1 MTQELLYSTTLRLR
15 GPWLLEAN
23 QLLSLDEIL
32 WYDPESRTSL
42 TLFLSDERELKTSS
56 FKEAVAHIGS
66 QNEVAKGF
74 EYTSAFKNVT
84 ASVRLVR
91 KQTDKKD
98 EPNAHFFEIK
108 VSPQSEAASYGIF
121 LKLKDWADGVAAPLW
136 QQWLLFEPR
145 PLYRFGLAFTLL
157 IFGLVIFNPGP
168 STSDYKDAVKQ
179 EARTLLRNGI
189 NQQNQTKAIE
199 LLLALQSDTLP
210 PGIKPIQSRKPIGWF
225 VVAGYVLGFLS
236 FTPTLC
242 MGIWAGKRRL
252 RWWNL
257 WMRFNTVVVP
267 GLVLARWVYP
277 PLFSVL
283 EAALRH

>member
-1 MTQELLYSTTLRLR
+1 MTQELLYSTTLRLK
-15 GPWLLEAN
+15 GPWLLETK
-23 QLLSLDEIL
+23 QLLALDDIL
-32 WYDPESRTSL
+32 GDIPEGQKSL
-42 TLFLSDERELKTSS
+42 TVFLSNDRELKSSS
-56 FKEAVAHIGS
+56 FKEAMAHIGS
-66 QNEVAKGF
+66 LNELAKGF
-74 EYTSAFKNVT
+74 EYTATTESVR

-91 KQTDKKD
+91 KQTDKKG

-108 VSPQSEAASYGIF
+108 VSPQSEVASYDIF

-168 STSDYKDAVKQ
+168 STSDYKDAVRQ
-179 EARTLLRNGI
+179 EARTLLRDGI
-189 NQQNQTKAIE
+189 NQQNQSRAIE

-242 MGIWAGKRRL
+242 LGMWAGKRRL

-257 WMRFNTVVVP
+257 WMRFNTVTVP
-267 GLVLARWVYP
+267 ALVLARWVYP
-277 PLFSVL
+277 QLFSTL
-283 EAALRH
+283 EAALRL